1 MRLDGISI
9 EFEVDHGE
17 LVVYAYELTDQ
28 GKCVLSRSAVPARLI
43 ARLLMEALA
52 KDRELANEFRK
63 LLLNKLRLH

>member
-28 GKCVLSRSAVPARLI
+28 GKYVLSRSAVPARLI
-43 ARLLMEALA
+43 VRLLMEALA

-63 LLLNKLRLH
+63 LLR